1 MKKPFVIILSSL
13 IIMMSTYGL
22 AQLNYIS
29 GSAIRY
35 TKSKDPITD
44 LNTSAIYLPEVH
56 ATTRETYFS
65 VKCSAAGK
73 PQLWSLMASKHE
85 MMTANEYLAGVKPL
99 VQIRLGEDPPLTL
112 DDNDMTSVSRS
123 GDYDGQ
129 SLGFAPALTQHIAT
143 GLSEGKRLVVR
154 VYRSAGGQ
162 PLTYTYSA
170 NGFAQAWAA
179 VNGCGVPG
187 TVSRGA
193 SRVATKNT
201 TNTNKGSSKGSSA
214 PKLTRWYFTTCRD
227 EKTGKN
233 QTGLVAGQPARCEL
247 VVETVPN
254 GATLTSA
261 RFRYELEYQEG
272 GRKGKLK
279 LDGVDYWPASA
290 YSGVAE
296 FSKRGNN
303 LVFQLPLAVRA
314 RTDRVY
320 TSINVTGELNFGGDI
335 KRVYEP
341 LPVRLR

>member
-1 MKKPFVIILSSL
+1 MKKSRLVMTLVALVSL
-13 IIMMSTYGL
+13 TSGL
-22 AQLNYIS
+22 AQQSYIP

-73 PQLWSLMASKHE
+73 PQMWSLMASKHE
-85 MMTANEYLAGVKPL
+85 MMTADEYLAGVKPL

-112 DDNDMTSVSRS
+112 NDNDMTSVSRS

-170 NGFAQAWAA
+170 NGFARAWAA
-179 VNGCGVPG
+179 VDGCGVSA
-187 TVSRGA
+187 TTSA
-193 SRVATKNT
+193 SRAS
-201 TNTNKGSSKGSSA
+201 GSASSRSGKA
-214 PKLTRWYFTTCRD
+214 PKFNRWYFTTCRD

-233 QTGLVAGQPARCEL
+233 QTGLVAGRPARCEL

-254 GATLTSA
+254 GATLSSA

-290 YSGVAE
+290 YGGTAE
-296 FSKRGNN
+296 MSERGNN

-314 RTDRVY
+314 RPDRVY
-320 TSINVTGELNFGGDI
+320 TSINVTGELNFSGDV